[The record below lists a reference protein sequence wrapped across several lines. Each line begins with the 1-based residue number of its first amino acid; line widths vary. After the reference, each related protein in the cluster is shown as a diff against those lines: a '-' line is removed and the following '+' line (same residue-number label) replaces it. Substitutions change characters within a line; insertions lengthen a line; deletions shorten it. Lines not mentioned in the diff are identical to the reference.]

1 MDGFPGVRN
10 YGVVDPEDLY
20 DVYCYAEDLNGD
32 RGEGPPGASALLQ
45 CHPWVL
51 PGPLLHLIA
60 PCVVKGTARG
70 KETIGIPPSQHCH
83 RVEFMAKASGG
94 WREAELVCG
103 FRRCP
108 QQPLPLGV
116 SGPRFHLRSVKKL
129 GLAPPSDSVPPEAPS
144 DSGPVK

>member
-51 PGPLLHLIA
+51 PGPLLDLIA

-70 KETIGIPPSQHCH
+70 KETIGVPPSQHCH
-83 RVEFMAKASGG
+83 RVEFMAKA
-94 WREAELVCG
+94 
-103 FRRCP
+103 
-108 QQPLPLGV
+108 
-116 SGPRFHLRSVKKL
+116 
-129 GLAPPSDSVPPEAPS
+129 
-144 DSGPVK
+144 